1 MSNGGRSRR
10 VKPATPRH
18 RESRGDVCLV
28 DTRSA
33 AHFNGWPEPGHT
45 VGGHLP
51 GAVHLDAAWADG
63 RDDAHLATL
72 LAERGVRRGERVTL
86 YGAEAQALADRM
98 TSLGFA
104 NLEVTPD
111 AMRTHVEGG
120 FETIAS
126 PHFERL
132 LDPRRLDALLQ
143 GQSMHRGP
151 SRRPLVLEVGW
162 RTMESYAQGHLPG
175 AVYVDT
181 EWLEEAPCWARIP
194 DDRLKARLL
203 SLGIAPTH
211 PVVLYSANTLAAARV
226 AHILSY
232 AGVEDVRL
240 LEGGKAAWL
249 RAGYSLESGHAAP
262 TAVHTWP
269 GAFPRCPE
277 LFLDTVELKARLA
290 DPDAQVLSVRSWSEF
305 VGDTSGYLDIAA
317 RGHIP
322 GAIWAYGGSDAY
334 HLEDFRNPDET
345 MRGGGEIA
353 ARWRACG
360 ITPGR
365 RTTFY
370 CGTSWRASEVSFYAS
385 VMGWRRLS
393 VYDGGWRA
401 WTDAGENSVALGAS
415 SGQRESSQRR
425 WA

>member
-1 MSNGGRSRR
+1 M
-10 VKPATPRH
+10 
-18 RESRGDVCLV
+18 
-28 DTRSA
+28 
-33 AHFNGWPEPGHT
+33 
-45 VGGHLP
+45 
-51 GAVHLDAAWADG
+51 
-63 RDDAHLATL
+63 
-72 LAERGVRRGERVTL
+72 
-86 YGAEAQALADRM
+86 
-98 TSLGFA
+98 
-104 NLEVTPD
+104 
-111 AMRTHVEGG
+111 
-120 FETIAS
+120 
-126 PHFERL
+126 
-132 LDPRRLDALLQ
+132 
-143 GQSMHRGP
+143 
-151 SRRPLVLEVGW
+151 LEVGW
-162 RTMESYAQGHLPG
+162 RTVEGYTQGHLPG

-181 EWLEEAPCWARIP
+181 EWLEEAPCWMRIP

-203 SLGIAPTH
+203 SLGIAPTQ

-249 RAGYSLESGHAAP
+249 RDGYSLESGHSAP
-262 TAVHTWP
+262 TAVHAWP
-269 GAFPRCPE
+269 GVFPRYPE
-277 LFLDTVELKARLA
+277 RFVDTVQLKARLP

-305 VGDTSGYLDIAA
+305 VGETSGYPYIAA

-345 MRGGGEIA
+345 MRSGVEIA

-401 WTDAGENSVALGAS
+401 WTEDEENAVALGATS
-415 SGQRESSQRR
+415 ADRASSQRR